1 MTKRTTTTVREPAG
15 MLATPG
21 LAAAPVMDL
30 MCSHF
35 VLTLAALADPIG
47 LATEP

>member
-35 VLTLAALADPIG
+35 VLTLAAQ
-47 LATEP
+47 